1 MTSFATA
8 IVDALDNVE
17 NEIADHCVGEH
28 TKGLLAAGLDPLS
41 VADAL
46 MTNALAIAVSQMGD
60 DLEARKMLV
69 QWHRMTREAA

>member
-1 MTSFATA
+1 MTNFATA

-28 TKGLLAAGLDPLS
+28 TKGLLAARLDPLS

-46 MTNALAIAVSQMGD
+46 MTSALAIAATQMGD
-60 DLEARKMLV
+60 DLEARKLLV